1 MKNFLKYVLAT
12 IVGIMIVNFMV
23 FFFLLAFVGIVT
35 ALSEKTVNVQDNSV
49 LTITLSSP
57 LSDRTSAN
65 PLDNFDFLSLNPQ
78 ERLGLNQILE
88 SIEYAAYDPKIR
100 GIYLN
105 LTDIQGN
112 FGGLA
117 STEELRQ
124 ALLQFKESGKFIYSY
139 SNLGY
144 SQKAYYLA
152 TVADSIFVNPET
164 PLLLTGMSSNV
175 TFYKEAL
182 DKLGIRPEIVKVG
195 KFKSAVEP
203 FIATEMSDA
212 NREQVQKYLGTSWNH
227 VVQGIAESRDIP
239 ADSIQALTDRFDFYT
254 TEQLRAWGYFD
265 GVCYEDEMLAFL
277 KAECG
282 IPAHKGLRQVAL
294 SDYRHIPATARA
306 EARQTQDKIAIIYA
320 QGEIGLEQNTRS
332 IGPDFVKSI
341 RKAREDQQVKA
352 IVLRVN
358 SPGGSAL
365 TSDLIWREVK
375 LAKAAKPVVVSM
387 GDVAASGGYYISC
400 AADVIVAEPTT
411 LTGSIGIF
419 GMFFSGDKLIREK
432 LGIHTETVRTNAHSD
447 FGGSYPLPLPVSSRP
462 LSRYEKRVLQNYV
475 NQGYETFLSRVMEGR
490 SMERNELDAIAQGRV
505 WTGKDAQAIGL
516 VDMLGGLN
524 HAIGIAAGRAGI
536 DSYDIVEYPTLKNPL
551 EELISQLSGTIR
563 MRILKDELGEGYAT
577 WQEVKAITRQQGI
590 LARMPFHIT
599 DN

>member
-1 MKNFLKYVLAT
+1 MKNFLQYVFAT
-12 IVGIMIVNFMV
+12 IVGILLVNFMA
-23 FFFLLAFVGIVT
+23 FFFLFAFIGVVT
-35 ALSEKTVNVQDNSV
+35 ALSDKTVNVQEHSV
-49 LTITLSSP
+49 LTITLNTP
-57 LSDRTSAN
+57 LTDRASNN
-65 PLDNFDFLSLNPQ
+65 PLEHFDLLSLNPQ
-78 ERLGLNQILE
+78 ERLGLNELLA
-88 SIEYAAYDPKIR
+88 SIEYAAYDPRIE

-117 STEELRQ
+117 STEEVRQ
-124 ALLQFKESGKFIYSY
+124 ALQRFKESGKFIYSY

-164 PLLLTGMSSNV
+164 PLLLTGMSSSV

-212 NREQVQKYLGTSWNH
+212 NREQIRNYLGSSWDH
-227 VVQGIAESRDIP
+227 VVQGISESRDIP

-277 KAECG
+277 KEKCG
-282 IPAHKGLRQVAL
+282 IPAHQALRQVSL
-294 SDYRHIPATARA
+294 SDYRHIPAAERA
-306 EARQTQDKIAIIYA
+306 NAGQAKENIAIIYA
-320 QGEIGLEQNTRS
+320 QGEIGMEQTSRT
-332 IGPDFVKSI
+332 IGPELVQSI
-341 RKAREDQQVKA
+341 RKAREDKSVKA
-352 IVLRVN
+352 VVMRVN

-375 LAKAAKPVVVSM
+375 LTQAVKPVVVSM

-419 GMFFSGDKLIREK
+419 GMFFSGEKLIREK
-432 LGIHTETVRTNAHSD
+432 LGIRTETVQTNKHSD
-447 FGGSYPLPLPVSSRP
+447 FGGSYPLPVPISSRP
-462 LSRYEKRVLQNYV
+462 LTDYERRVLQHHV

-490 SMERNELDAIAQGRV
+490 QMQREQLDAIAQGRV
-505 WTGKDAQAIGL
+505 WTGEAARANGL
-516 VDMLGGLN
+516 VDVLGGLN
-524 HAIGIAAGRAGI
+524 DAIAIAAGQAGI
-536 DSYDIVEYPTLKNPL
+536 DTYGIVEYPTLKNPL
-551 EELISQLSGTIR
+551 EELVSQLSGTIK
-563 MRILKDELGEGYAT
+563 MRILQEELGDSYTT

-590 LARMPFHIT
+590 LARMPFHIS